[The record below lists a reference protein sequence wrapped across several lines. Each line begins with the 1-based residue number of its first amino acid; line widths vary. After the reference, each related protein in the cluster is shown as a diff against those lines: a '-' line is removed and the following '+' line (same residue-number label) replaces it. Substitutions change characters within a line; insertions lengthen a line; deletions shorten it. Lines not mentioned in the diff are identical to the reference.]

1 MMLTSTTY
9 AATFVKAGRVRAI
22 GISNP
27 TRLAFLPDVPTF
39 AEQGW
44 PQYQVVD
51 WKAIAG
57 PKGMPAD
64 VVAFL
69 NRELNEAMKKDTI
82 SEKFRLEGTTIV
94 GGTPEQMMQTVR
106 SDIERWRNLV
116 KVANIKI
123 E

>member
-1 MMLTSTTY
+1 M
-9 AATFVKAGRVRAI
+9 
-22 GISNP
+22 
-27 TRLAFLPDVPTF
+27 
-39 AEQGW
+39 
-44 PQYQVVD
+44 
-51 WKAIAG
+51 
-57 PKGMPAD
+57 
-64 VVAFL
+64 VAFL